1 LGIVFFF
8 TLSLT
13 STGRARVG
21 EGGRAMGHVHLDE
34 DAPWRRQ
41 SHAEEEV
48 LVLRRGCRTEKVNIR

>member
-1 LGIVFFF
+1 
-8 TLSLT
+8 
-13 STGRARVG
+13 
-21 EGGRAMGHVHLDE
+21 MGHVHLDE